1 MSGQQLFPLG
11 RRDEVGDGLRD
22 ETRQLGPLALDGVE
36 KPGVCDRDRRLV
48 GERLDELDLLVGER
62 LRSKRAIPITPISS
76 SSSRAGTP
84 RSVRR
89 PLISLPRQVYSG
101 SATTSGMCTADRVS
115 ATRPTHVRRSGT
127 CGCVR
132 SYSACSGEPMCWTTA
147 RSISPSAR

>member
-62 LRSKRAIPITPISS
+62 LRLETGDPDHADQLLVEQSRDAEERA
-76 SSSRAGTP
+76 
-84 RSVRR
+84 
-89 PLISLPRQVYSG
+89 
-101 SATTSGMCTADRVS
+101 
-115 ATRPTHVRRSGT
+115 
-127 CGCVR
+127 
-132 SYSACSGEPMCWTTA
+132 
-147 RSISPSAR
+147 